1 MASNLLPAL
10 TYPMSTVSAYTSDG
24 GSEETQVAE
33 PVMPLGLLTKS
44 SSDWH
49 QSSSI
54 EQAMISGHE
63 SHVSSLD
70 LWVLND
76 AGHALQFLHWLQLL
90 CFKLALPLAGNE

>member
-10 TYPMSTVSAYTSDG
+10 TYPMSTVSAHTSDG

-44 SSDWH
+44 SSNWH

-54 EQAMISGHE
+54 EQAMMSGHE
-63 SHVSSLD
+63 SHVSSVYV
-70 LWVLND
+70 WVLND
-76 AGHALQFLHWLQLL
+76 AGHSLQFTHRL
-90 CFKLALPLAGNE
+90 